1 VVLDMNKEMDNPK
14 VEETKEKVRS
24 ITFVSVHL
32 LRKALKVKVQEL
44 LLKVQ
49 SLQHARFVFRM
60 NANVR
65 VVTVMRTRTLLMVFR
80 RELVTLQLHLLT
92 EAIKVN
98 APGIIPLIVQL
109 HLIMLSIII
118 LHVTM
123 EERIHVHIA
132 DCITIMF
139 QSVGK
144 GWPISGNFL
153 SKGSMKGGCRRFALI
168 VRSGV
173 ILLTNVG
180 RCIQL
185 FVHSLRS
192 SWIRR
197 LARMEVEIPSSM

>member
-1 VVLDMNKEMDNPK
+1 L
-14 VEETKEKVRS
+14 
-24 ITFVSVHL
+24 FQVHL

-49 SLQHARFVFRM
+49 SLQHARLVFKM
-60 NANVR
+60 NANV
-65 VVTVMRTRTLLMVFR
+65 VVTVMRTRTLLMVFKG
-80 RELVTLQLHLLT
+80 ELVTLQIHLLT

-98 APGIIPLIVQL
+98 VQGIILLIIQL
-109 HLIMLSIII
+109 HLIMLSMIN
-118 LHVTM
+118 L
-123 EERIHVHIA
+123 EERILVHIVV
-132 DCITIMF
+132 CITIMF

-144 GWPISGNFL
+144 DWPLSGNFL
-153 SKGSMKGGCRRFALI
+153 SKDSVKGGCKRFALI

-197 LARMEVEIPSSM
+197 LARMEVEIPSLM